1 MSSKGGIYNAIGLSS
16 IDRPDVENI
25 FTRGN
30 TPLGEASTF
39 MGQTIP
45 ADMAAFEQGKKF
57 LVLAEKLIAEKKIT
71 PPPIEIGDG
80 FEEVLGGINSLRQW
94 RVSGTKLVYRIS
106 AEST

>member
-16 IDRPDVENI
+16 IDRPDVETI
-25 FTRGN
+25 FTREN

-80 FEEVLGGINSLRQW
+80 FEEVLGGINKLRQW
-94 RVSGTKLVYRIS
+94 QVSGKKLVYKIS